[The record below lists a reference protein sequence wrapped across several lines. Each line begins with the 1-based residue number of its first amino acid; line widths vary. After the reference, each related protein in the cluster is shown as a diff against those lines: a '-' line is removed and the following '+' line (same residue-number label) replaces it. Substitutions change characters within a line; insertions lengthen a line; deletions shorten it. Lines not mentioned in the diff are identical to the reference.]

1 MNRLHIIK
9 KNFFSFFIGCI
20 LFLHIRAQT
29 DSADNYNVS
38 KMITLSEVVVRTG
51 MDVPGFLQ
59 RVKNDTTF
67 YKAFRTLHILGFTA
81 LNDIRMMNK
90 DGTVKAS
97 LQSKTRQNVGNGC
110 RTMDILEETT
120 GGDIYDG
127 DHEWNYTT
135 AEMYAGLF
143 FTKGKVCGENNVVK
157 GVEFSTKSKSG
168 IEKHKEQLKM
178 LFFNPGKKI
187 PGIPF
192 IGNKINVFDP
202 DVAKY
207 YDFNIDFDTYN
218 GEFCY
223 VFSVKAKADL
233 SSSDK
238 NQIVID
244 NMTTWFNTKTMEVA
258 GRTYDISYD
267 AGVYDFNVH
276 MEVQMTHFENYLVPK
291 TIYYNGNWDAVFK
304 KRERGVFTATLFDF
318 KK

>member
-1 MNRLHIIK
+1 MGKLKVIH
-9 KNFFSFFIGCI
+9 NFFLGLGFFVLSQQSQG
-20 LFLHIRAQT
+20 QT
-29 DSADNYNVS
+29 DSADTRNVS
-38 KMITLSEVVVRTG
+38 RMITLSEVVVRNG
-51 MDVPGFLQ
+51 LDVKSFLQ

-67 YKAFRTLHILGFTA
+67 YKAFRTLHILGFTS

-97 LQSKTRQNVGNGC
+97 LQSKTRQNVAIGC
-110 RTMDILEETT
+110 RTMDVLEEKTT
-120 GGDIYDG
+120 GNIYDD
-127 DHEWNYTT
+127 DHDWNYYT

-143 FTKGKVCGENNVVK
+143 FTKGKICGENNIVK
-157 GVEFSTKSKSG
+157 GTELTTKSKSG

-207 YDFNIDFDTYN
+207 YDFNIDFDEYN
-218 GEFCY
+218 GELCY
-223 VFSVKAKADL
+223 VFNVKVKSDL

-238 NQIVID
+238 NEIVID
-244 NMTTWFNTKTMEVA
+244 NMTSWFNSKTMEIV
-258 GRTYDISYD
+258 GRTYDLSYD
-267 AGVYDFNVH
+267 AGVYDFDVH

-291 TIYYNGNWDAVFK
+291 TLYYNGNWDVMFK

>member
-1 MNRLHIIK
+1 MSRPNIIK
-9 KNFFSFFIGCI
+9 KYFFPIFITCI
-20 LFLHIRAQT
+20 LFLRVKAQT
-29 DSADNYNVS
+29 DSAQTYDLS

-59 RVKNDTTF
+59 RVKDDTSF

-97 LQSKTRQNVGNGC
+97 LQSKTRQNVANGC
-110 RTMDILEETT
+110 RTTDVLEETT
-120 GGDIYDG
+120 TGNIYDD
-127 DHEWNYTT
+127 DHDWNYYT

-143 FTKGKVCGENNVVK
+143 FTKGKICNENNNVK
-157 GVEFSTKSKSG
+157 GVEITTKSKSG

-202 DVAKY
+202 AVAKY

-223 VFSVKAKADL
+223 VFNVKAKADL
-233 SSSDK
+233 SSSNKD
-238 NQIVID
+238 QIVID
-244 NMTTWFNTKTMEVA
+244 NMTSWFNTKTMEIV
-258 GRTYDISYD
+258 GRTYDLSYD
-267 AGVYDFNVH
+267 AGVYDFEVH
-276 MEVQMTHFENYLVPK
+276 MEVQMTHFENWLVPK
-291 TIYYNGNWDAVFK
+291 TLYYNGNWDAMFK
-304 KRERGVFTATLFDF
+304 KRERGIFTATLFDF

>member
-1 MNRLHIIK
+1 MIPLKKIIQE
-9 KNFFSFFIGCI
+9 FLLFVFLILSF
-20 LFLHIRAQT
+20 RMEAQS
-29 DSADNYNVS
+29 DSADVRDVS

-51 MDVPGFLQ
+51 MDVPTFLQ
-59 RVKNDTTF
+59 RVKSDSTF

-90 DGTVKAS
+90 DGIVKAS
-97 LQSKTRQNVGNGC
+97 LQSKTRQNVVNGC

-120 GGDIYDG
+120 TGNIYDD
-127 DHEWNYTT
+127 DHDWNYTT

-143 FTKGKVCGENNVVK
+143 FTKGKICGENNIVK
-157 GVEFSTKSKSG
+157 GMEFSTKSKSG

-202 DVAKY
+202 EVAKY
-207 YDFNIDFDTYN
+207 YDFNIDFDEYN

-223 VFSVKAKADL
+223 VFNVKAKPGL

-244 NMTTWFNTKTMEVA
+244 NMITWFNTKTMEVA
-258 GRTYDISYD
+258 GRVYDLSYD
-267 AGVYDFNVH
+267 AGVYDFTVH
-276 MEVQMTHFENYLVPK
+276 MEVQMTHFENHLVPK
-291 TIYYNGNWDAVFK
+291 TLY
-304 KRERGVFTATLFDF
+304 
-318 KK
+318 